1 MDWIRVTDGLAEACI
16 AIGKERIK
24 RGTTQRD
31 LADNMQIQQ
40 GVLSRIETANFGQ
53 AISANTYSDIRRL
66 ANVMGVALPSPVP
79 GKKVIARRTKHSRKA
94 RTAEPVAVQPAPES
108 ASAPAPESLPLDI
121 GPAESEPSA
130 DALTRR
136 ILESVAAGKVA
147 PGAAVVALGV
157 LRSVGQS

>member
-1 MDWIRVTDGLAEACI
+1 MDWIRVTDDLAEACI

-31 LADNMQIQQ
+31 IAQNAKIPQ
-40 GVLSRIETANFGQ
+40 GILSRIETANFGG
-53 AISANTYSDIRRL
+53 AISASTYADIQRL
-66 ANVMGVALPSPVP
+66 ANVMGITLPPPVQ
-79 GKKVIARRTKHSRKA
+79 GKKVIARRSKRSRKIH
-94 RTAEPVAVQPAPES
+94 TAEPVAAQPAT
-108 ASAPAPESLPLDI
+108 APLPIDV
-121 GPAESEPSA
+121 GPAESESCA
-130 DALTRR
+130 DALTRC